1 MLYPIQDII
10 AGVKKGDFL
19 FLSKA
24 ITHIENQAEGTV
36 SFIAGLTAG
45 TAPVVGFTGP
55 PGAGKSTLIA
65 SLVGEMVNAS
75 KKVAVLSVDPSS
87 VIHEGALLGDRIR
100 MREWYLHP
108 SVYIRSLAT
117 RGHLG
122 GLIKSIDQ
130 MVLLLKAAGFDFIIL
145 ETVGVGQSEVQ
156 VAKIA
161 YPTVLVLVP
170 EAGDEIQMMKSGL
183 FEVANIYVVNKSDRP
198 EAQKFTNHLK
208 QSLADRAGH
217 HKKTSLLQTTA
228 NAKEGIAE
236 LLTEINK
243 YGQESSHE

>member
-1 MLYPIQDII
+1 MLYAIQDIMD
-10 AGVKKGDFL
+10 GVKKGDFL

-24 ITHIENQAEGTV
+24 ISHIENNAAGTAT
-36 SFIAGLTAG
+36 FIAGLTAG
-45 TAPVVGFTGP
+45 KVPVVGFTGP

-65 SLVGEMVNAS
+65 SLVGEMV
-75 KKVAVLSVDPSS
+75 KEEKRVAVLSVDPSS

-108 SVYIRSLAT
+108 AVFIRSLAT

-130 MVLLLKAAGFDFIIL
+130 MVLLLQSAGFDYVIL

-198 EAQKFTNHLK
+198 EAEKFANHLK
-208 QSLADRAGH
+208 QSLADRAVDN
-217 HKKTSLLQTTA
+217 KKTSFVQTTA
-228 NAKEGIAE
+228 NTKEGVLE
-236 LLTEINK
+236 LLNVIK
-243 YGQESSHE
+243 QYGQSFNHE

>member
-1 MLYPIQDII
+1 MLFAIQDII
-10 AGVKKGDFL
+10 SGVKKGDFL
-19 FLSKA
+19 FLAKTIS
-24 ITHIENQAEGTV
+24 HIENQE
-36 SFIAGLTAG
+36 AG
-45 TAPVVGFTGP
+45 TEVFIKGLAPNDVQVVGLTGP

-65 SLVGEMVNAS
+65 SLVGELVKAE

-87 VIHEGALLGDRIR
+87 VVHEGALLGDRIR

-130 MVLLLKAAGFDFIIL
+130 MVLLLKSAGFDFIIL

-198 EAQKFTNHLK
+198 EAQKFANHLK
-208 QSLADRAGH
+208 QSLADSERAA
-217 HKKTSLLQTTA
+217 HKTALVQTTA
-228 NAKEGIAE
+228 NTKEGVAE
-236 LLTEINK
+236 LLEVIK
-243 YGQESSHE
+243 QFK

>member
-1 MLYPIQDII
+1 MLYSIQDII
-10 AGVKKGDFL
+10 TGVKKGDFL
-19 FLSKA
+19 FLSKS
-24 ITHIENQAEGTV
+24 ISHIENQAAGTDA
-36 SFIAGLTAG
+36 FIAALDASKV
-45 TAPVVGFTGP
+45 PVIGFTGP

-65 SLVGEMVNAS
+65 SLVGEMV
-75 KKVAVLSVDPSS
+75 KEEKRVAILSVDPSS

-108 SVYIRSLAT
+108 AVYIRSLAT

-122 GLIKSIDQ
+122 GLINGIDQ
-130 MVLLLKAAGFDFIIL
+130 MVVLLKSAGFDYIIL

-183 FEVANIYVVNKSDRP
+183 FEVANI
-198 EAQKFTNHLK
+198 
-208 QSLADRAGH
+208 
-217 HKKTSLLQTTA
+217 
-228 NAKEGIAE
+228 
-236 LLTEINK
+236 
-243 YGQESSHE
+243 

>member
-1 MLYPIQDII
+1 MLYSIQDII
-10 AGVKKGDFL
+10 TGVKKGDFL
-19 FLSKA
+19 FLSKS
-24 ITHIENQAEGTV
+24 ISHIENQAAGTDA
-36 SFIAGLTAG
+36 FIAALDSSKV
-45 TAPVVGFTGP
+45 PVIGFTGP

-65 SLVGEMVNAS
+65 SLVGKMVKEE
-75 KKVAVLSVDPSS
+75 KKVAILSVDPSS

-108 SVYIRSLAT
+108 AVYIRSLAT

-122 GLIKSIDQ
+122 GLIKGIDQ
-130 MVLLLKAAGFDFIIL
+130 MVVLLKSAGFDYIIL

-198 EAQKFTNHLK
+198 EAQKFANQLK
-208 QSLADRAGH
+208 QSLADSAGNA
-217 HKKTSLLQTTA
+217 KKTSLVQTTA
-228 NAKEGIAE
+228 NTKEGVAE
-236 LLTEINK
+236 LLQVIKQYE
-243 YGQESSHE
+243 QL

>member
-1 MLYPIQDII
+1 MLHNIQAIKE
-10 AGVKKGDFL
+10 GVQKGDFL
-19 FLSKA
+19 FLAKTIS
-24 ITHIENQAEGTV
+24 HIENQGQGTEAFIEGLN
-36 SFIAGLTAG
+36 A
-45 TAPVVGFTGP
+45 APIPVIGFTGP

-65 SLVGEMVNAS
+65 SLVGEMVKDE
-75 KKVAVLSVDPSS
+75 KKVAILSVDPSS

-122 GLIKSIDQ
+122 GLINSIDQ
-130 MVLLLKAAGFDFIIL
+130 MVLLLKSAGFDYIIL

-208 QSLADRAGH
+208 QSLADHAGH
-217 HKKTSLLQTTA
+217 TKKTSLLQTTA
-228 NAKEGIAE
+228 NIKEGVAE
-236 LLTEINK
+236 LLNEIK
-243 YGQESSHE
+243 QYGH